1 MFPAAR
7 ERAAVLLRCGTFFLV
22 KCAKP
27 RYNGVMNRPDYDKL
41 MQAEIGAL
49 KGCRP
54 RLLLH
59 SCCAPCSSACLE
71 RLKDS
76 FKVTVF
82 YYNPNIEA
90 GEYEVRKVE
99 QLRLLEETGWADALD
114 CDHESQEFYRIAE
127 GLEDA
132 PEGGARCMKCYR
144 LRLERTAAEAK
155 RLGYEYFATTLTISP
170 QKSAAALN
178 AIGGE
183 LEREYGVKWLHTDF
197 KKRGG
202 YLRSCELAREHRL
215 YRQDYCGCEFSRKAR
230 TCND

>member
-1 MFPAAR
+1 
-7 ERAAVLLRCGTFFLV
+7 
-22 KCAKP
+22 
-27 RYNGVMNRPDYDKL
+27 MNRPDYDKL

-90 GEYEVRKVE
+90 GEYEVRKAE

-114 CDHESQEFYRIAE
+114 CAYAPEDFAAVAAGY
-127 GLEDA
+127 EDA
-132 PEGGARCMKCYR
+132 PEGGARCARCFT
-144 LRLERTAAEAK
+144 LRLARTAQEAK
-155 RLGYEYFATTLTISP
+155 RGGFDYFGTTLTVSP
-170 QKSAAALN
+170 LKNAAVIN
-178 AIGGE
+178 EIGAE
-183 LEREYGVKWLHTDF
+183 LAVKYGVKWLPSDF

-202 YLRSCELAREHRL
+202 YQQSIVLSREHRL
-215 YRQDYCGCEFSRKAR
+215 YRQNYCGCVYSKQRLRPE
-230 TCND
+230 